1 METDDEG
8 DITMRTV
15 VEHIKAVEAGSGNNL
30 WVSWGTFQKLAK
42 YNEIFKYFSQVNNKL
57 KSLLHEP
64 REITHVQL
72 DEFLVAITN
81 SQYYTFIK
89 L

>member
-30 WVSWGTFQKLAK
+30 WVSGDTF
-42 YNEIFKYFSQVNNKL
+42 
-57 KSLLHEP
+57 
-64 REITHVQL
+64 
-72 DEFLVAITN
+72 
-81 SQYYTFIK
+81 
-89 L
+89 